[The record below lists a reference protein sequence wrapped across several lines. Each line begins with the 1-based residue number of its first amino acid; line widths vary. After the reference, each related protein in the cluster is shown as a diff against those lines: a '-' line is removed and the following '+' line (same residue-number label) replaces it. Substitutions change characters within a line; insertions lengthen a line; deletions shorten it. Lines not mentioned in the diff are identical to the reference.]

1 MRRAAVATT
10 SMAGPSEP
18 IAGIVLAGGRSTR
31 MGRDKAGVRIDGV
44 PMGRIA
50 VLALLG
56 AGLDPVTVVGG
67 RESFGVEHLPDVVE
81 GAGPLGGI
89 RTAMHAHP
97 GKTLVVLPCD
107 LPRIDADG
115 IRQLLGAAADY
126 PDAPLVLAT
135 VDGDL
140 SWPIGVWRVG
150 GLDVLGS
157 VFDAGG
163 RSFRT
168 LRGLIRPVLVELGAR
183 GADADTPSEL
193 PS

>member
-1 MRRAAVATT
+1 
-10 SMAGPSEP
+10 MAEPSEA
-18 IAGIVLAGGRSTR
+18 ITGVVLAGGGSTR
-31 MGRDKAGVRIDGV
+31 MGRDKAGVLIDGV

-50 VLALLG
+50 VTALVG
-56 AGLDPVTVVGG
+56 AGVDPVAVVGG
-67 RESFGVEHLPDVVE
+67 RESFGVEHLPDAIE

-89 RTAMHAHP
+89 RTAMRAYP
-97 GKTLVVLPCD
+97 DQTLVVLPCD
-107 LPRIDADG
+107 LPRIDA
-115 IRQLLGAAADY
+115 RAVLQLLGAAAEH

-140 SWPIGVWRVG
+140 SWPIGVWRAG
-150 GLDVLGS
+150 GLGVLGS

-168 LRGLIRPVLVELGAR
+168 LAPLLRPVLVELGAR